1 MCPKAHINRTQKE
14 NTLGKK
20 DTNSITVFET
30 NKGLKKVEERIIK
43 ERERRETETDEQKE
57 GRGK

>member
-1 MCPKAHINRTQKE
+1 MPYRLKKE
-14 NTLGKK
+14 SILGKK

>member
-1 MCPKAHINRTQKE
+1 MGRVRGDKCPLSTPPDSAP
-14 NTLGKK
+14 
-20 DTNSITVFET
+20 DSITVFET